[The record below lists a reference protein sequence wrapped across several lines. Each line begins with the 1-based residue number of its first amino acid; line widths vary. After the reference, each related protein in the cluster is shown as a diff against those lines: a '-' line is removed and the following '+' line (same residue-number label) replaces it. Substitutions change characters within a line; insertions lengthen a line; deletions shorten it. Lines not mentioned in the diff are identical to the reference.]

1 MHMRHLVQ
9 HNSIIGGHRIAH
21 GTHGDGEPVVLIHGT
36 PSSSFIWRNVVPE
49 LVEAGHRVHLFD
61 LLGYGLSERPW
72 DPAVDTSVS
81 GQVPILENLLSLW
94 GLDRTHIVAHD
105 IGGAVAQRFCIF
117 NPRRVKSLTLIDTV
131 SFDSWP
137 SKKTDQ
143 QMKAGLEAL
152 VKKPDSE
159 HRDHFR
165 GWLLSTVHDETR
177 IRAESL
183 ETFVEYIS
191 GPIGQGSFFQHQV
204 SHYDHR
210 HTSELNDRLHELSN
224 MPVQILWG
232 ENDAWQV
239 VDWARRLHAAIPGST
254 LHVLPDCGHFAMEDK
269 PAEICTLL
277 KRFLATHTTR

>member
-1 MHMRHLVQ
+1 MRDLVRD
-9 HNSIIGGHRIAH
+9 NSLIGGYRIAH

-36 PSSSFIWRNVVPE
+36 PSSSYIWRHVVPE

-61 LLGYGLSERPW
+61 LLGFGLSERPW
-72 DPAVDTSVS
+72 NPTVNTSVS

-105 IGGAVAQRFCIF
+105 IGGAIAQRFCIF
-117 NPRRVKSLTLIDTV
+117 SPQRVKSLTLIDTV

-137 SKKTDQ
+137 SKRTSQ
-143 QMKAGLEAL
+143 QMKAGLEASI
-152 VKKPDSE
+152 KKPDSE

-165 GWLLSTVHDETR
+165 SWILSTVHDETR

-183 ETFVEYIS
+183 ETFVEFIS
-191 GPIGQGSFFQHQV
+191 GPIGQASFFQHQV

-239 VDWARRLHAAIPGST
+239 VDWAHRLHAAIPGST
-254 LHVLPDCGHFAMEDK
+254 LHILPECGHFAMEDK
-269 PAEICTLL
+269 PAEISTLV